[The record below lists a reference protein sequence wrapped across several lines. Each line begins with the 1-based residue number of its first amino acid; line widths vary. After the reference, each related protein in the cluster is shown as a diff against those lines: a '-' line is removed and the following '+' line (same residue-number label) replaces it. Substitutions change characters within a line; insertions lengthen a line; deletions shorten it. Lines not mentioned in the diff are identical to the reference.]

1 MGEENDTFKNII
13 LFLVYAPTT
22 ILALILVYFIV
33 QSIIQWSNTG
43 SPPEMIRYI
52 GFYLKEIFLMLS
64 KPIIQ
69 ILKFINYIIP
79 IPWKKNGVWEM
90 MGGEAWSPRMRFVS
104 LMIVLL
110 FIYLT
115 ISIAFVMD
123 GTPTSL
129 KIYSDAISYVLMGGG
144 ILLALGFF
152 LLYVGK
158 SSGQLV
164 SSGFKNDGGWL
175 LSKSKPY
182 LLKAILAGLVIGAL
196 GFITKYFFA
205 DSLNSVNLL
214 YITIFLASVGL
225 MFFVYS
231 MLSENKVFQNFLG
244 NNIIFS
250 LLYNLVFIIPC
261 VFFETAKYLYMHMKH
276 TPKIVYVGLMVEV
289 VVVFLYIIL
298 PMLKNHLYVM
308 MPLKD
313 DKLSSIDENIEIS
326 QLEIDD
332 LKSRNIKLKSF
343 KPENGFALN
352 QDMWN
357 KLKKNNYDMGM
368 DNNGKLDNELINYG
382 YKDVK
387 SCRKNNEEDDTSFN
401 ECMKPLIEM
410 REYIKSNL
418 STIIVNEIR
427 INTLQKQITDMK
439 SKKNDLTELDNAII
453 IQNKPIYINKE
464 TVPITNKLIPNNN
477 DYRYNYTLSLWFFIT
492 HRSGEHGYKYNKYAT
507 IIDYNMNPKVSFN
520 NNTGKLKIE
529 MNSGGDGEK
538 MCVAQYLTEIPMQKW
553 NNLVINY
560 DGGIVDVFINGV
572 LKKSLKSIL
581 PALSYNS
588 IKLGEID
595 GIAGGVCNVVYYP
608 SRISQDRIIMNYNL
622 LKNNNPPTI

>member
-1 MGEENDTFKNII
+1 
-13 LFLVYAPTT
+13 
-22 ILALILVYFIV
+22 
-33 QSIIQWSNTG
+33 
-43 SPPEMIRYI
+43 
-52 GFYLKEIFLMLS
+52 
-64 KPIIQ
+64 
-69 ILKFINYIIP
+69 
-79 IPWKKNGVWEM
+79 
-90 MGGEAWSPRMRFVS
+90 
-104 LMIVLL
+104 
-110 FIYLT
+110 
-115 ISIAFVMD
+115 
-123 GTPTSL
+123 
-129 KIYSDAISYVLMGGG
+129 
-144 ILLALGFF
+144 
-152 LLYVGK
+152 
-158 SSGQLV
+158 
-164 SSGFKNDGGWL
+164 
-175 LSKSKPY
+175 
-182 LLKAILAGLVIGAL
+182 
-196 GFITKYFFA
+196 
-205 DSLNSVNLL
+205 
-214 YITIFLASVGL
+214 
-225 MFFVYS
+225 
-231 MLSENKVFQNFLG
+231 
-244 NNIIFS
+244 
-250 LLYNLVFIIPC
+250 
-261 VFFETAKYLYMHMKH
+261 MKH

-477 DYRYNYTLSLWFFIT
+477 DYRYNYTLSL
-492 HRSGEHGYKYNKYAT
+492 
-507 IIDYNMNPKVSFN
+507 
-520 NNTGKLKIE
+520 
-529 MNSGGDGEK
+529 
-538 MCVAQYLTEIPMQKW
+538 
-553 NNLVINY
+553 
-560 DGGIVDVFINGV
+560 
-572 LKKSLKSIL
+572 
-581 PALSYNS
+581 
-588 IKLGEID
+588 
-595 GIAGGVCNVVYYP
+595 
-608 SRISQDRIIMNYNL
+608 
-622 LKNNNPPTI
+622 